1 VILEGDDVRI
11 RDMVSGEQ
19 REVDA
24 GRVVEEL
31 TSG

>member
-1 VILEGDDVRI
+1 VKI
-11 RDMVSGEQ
+11 RNMRSGEQ

-24 GRVVEEL
+24 TSVVEEL